1 MELKRYKLGEI
12 CPEFHAGN
20 GIQSSQIKGSGLY
33 PVFGGNGLR
42 GYTDTFNQDGQYLI
56 IGRQGA
62 YCGNVRYNV
71 GKAFLTEHAIVGQ
84 TSAEH
89 NAIYLACKLSLMN
102 LAQFQG
108 QSAQPGLSVKN
119 LSEIEILMPPK
130 KIQDNIARV
139 ILNIDHKIAL
149 NRAINQNL
157 EAFAKQLY
165 DYWFVQFDF
174 PNEEDKPYK
183 SSGGA
188 MAWNEALKRNIPKGW
203 HCGNLFE
210 IAKFTNGLACQKF
223 RPKAGE
229 TPLPVIKIREMRDGF
244 TADTEEV
251 TPNIP
256 DSVKVFNGDILF
268 SWSAS
273 LEVML
278 WAFGEGGLNQ
288 HIFKVTSAN
297 GFPKSFYYYQL
308 LDYVDVFKK
317 MAEARKTTMGHITQD
332 HLQQSTIAIPDDK
345 KIADEFEKRISPIFE
360 QMVKLQEEILALTK
374 LRNELL
380 PLLMNGQVSLNSDL
394 SHD

>member
-56 IGRQGA
+56 IGRQGG

-71 GKAFLTEHAIVGQ
+71 GEAFLTEHAIVGQ

-157 EAFAKQLY
+157 RARREQRESLLSLCRAEA
-165 DYWFVQFDF
+165 V
-174 PNEEDKPYK
+174 
-183 SSGGA
+183 
-188 MAWNEALKRNIPKGW
+188 
-203 HCGNLFE
+203 
-210 IAKFTNGLACQKF
+210 
-223 RPKAGE
+223 
-229 TPLPVIKIREMRDGF
+229 
-244 TADTEEV
+244 
-251 TPNIP
+251 
-256 DSVKVFNGDILF
+256 NGDVSRNLE
-268 SWSAS
+268 ATLDRS
-273 LEVML
+273 LGV
-278 WAFGEGGLNQ
+278 AG
-288 HIFKVTSAN
+288 VRRA
-297 GFPKSFYYYQL
+297 
-308 LDYVDVFKK
+308 
-317 MAEARKTTMGHITQD
+317 A
-332 HLQQSTIAIPDDK
+332 
-345 KIADEFEKRISPIFE
+345 
-360 QMVKLQEEILALTK
+360 
-374 LRNELL
+374 
-380 PLLMNGQVSLNSDL
+380 
-394 SHD
+394 